1 MKNNVEE
8 FLTAYKVFETICRQ
22 KGKEVKEFEESL
34 GETNPKVQ
42 KIRII
47 RQLRNFCSHNE
58 YNDFIQI
65 HKGMIKFLKDE
76 IKLSKQ
82 KENKQKENKKNNKTY
97 TKKKPI
103 IKRYTKT
110 KKKK

>member
-8 FLTAYKVFETICRQ
+8 FLTAYKAFETICRQ

-42 KIRII
+42 KIKII
-47 RQLRNFCSHNE
+47 RQLRNFCSHND

-65 HKGMIKFLKDE
+65 HKDMIKFLKDE

-82 KENKQKENKKNNKTY
+82 KENKKNNKTN

-103 IKRYTKT
+103 IKKSTKT
-110 KKKK
+110 KKKR